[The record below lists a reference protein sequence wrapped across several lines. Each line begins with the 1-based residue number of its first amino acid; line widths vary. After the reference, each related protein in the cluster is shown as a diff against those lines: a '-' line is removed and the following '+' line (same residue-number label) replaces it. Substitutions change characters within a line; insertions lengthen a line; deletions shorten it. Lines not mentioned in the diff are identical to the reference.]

1 MNVPAALL
9 GHWYASGP
17 EDKPFRADDPDWNIH
32 RIVED
37 VPGLPTVTVEN
48 AGGQRFPLE
57 RALAAAIALPPSD
70 LERLSQ

>member
-17 EDKPFRADDPDWNIH
+17 EDKPFRPFDPDWNIH

-37 VPGLPTVTVEN
+37 VPSLPTVTVEN

-57 RALAAAIALPPSD
+57 RAFAATIALPPSD